1 MFPGYVCLATQR
13 GFFSNIDTTIP
24 TEARRE
30 RELLS
35 AGLSVP
41 LGNRRLTLG
50 SYDSHRP

>member
-1 MFPGYVCLATQR
+1 MFPGYVCFATQR
-13 GFFSNIDTTIP
+13 RFSNIDTTIP